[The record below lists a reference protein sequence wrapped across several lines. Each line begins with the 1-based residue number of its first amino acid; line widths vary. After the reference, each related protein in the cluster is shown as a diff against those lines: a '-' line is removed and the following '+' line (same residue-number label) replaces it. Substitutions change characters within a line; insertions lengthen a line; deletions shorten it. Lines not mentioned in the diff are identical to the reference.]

1 MASKYRASFRAL
13 RLSLAAAGAL
23 ALSACGFAP
32 MYGSHGI
39 ANGLSDIR
47 IETGQERVDF
57 LLQEA
62 LHDRLGSR
70 HAAGNLRL
78 VTETESTSTGL
89 GLGADAIAS
98 RFAVQVRV
106 EYRLF
111 DERGDAQPIASGR
124 VVGEA
129 GYDVN
134 TEVYNTVAAE
144 RDAEER
150 AARVA
155 ADRLVSQLARAVQN
169 RETR

>member
-1 MASKYRASFRAL
+1 MATKYRATFRAVG
-13 RLSLAAAGAL
+13 LSLAAAGAL
-23 ALSACGFAP
+23 SLSACGFAP
-32 MYGSHGI
+32 MYGTHGI
-39 ANGLSDIR
+39 ANGLSDIQV
-47 IETGQERVDF
+47 ETGPERVDF
-57 LLQEA
+57 LLEEA

-70 HAAGNLRL
+70 HAAGDLRL
-78 VTETESTSTGL
+78 VTEAESTSTAL
-89 GLGADAIAS
+89 GLGADAIAT

-111 DERGDAQPIASGR
+111 DGENDSQPIASGR

-134 TEVYNTVAAE
+134 TQVYNTVAAE

-150 AARVA
+150 AARIA

>member
-1 MASKYRASFRAL
+1 MDSKYRATFRAL
-13 RLSLAAAGAL
+13 RLSLAAAGTL

-32 MYGSHGI
+32 MYGPHGI

-47 IETGQERVDF
+47 IETGPERVDF
-57 LLQEA
+57 LLEEA

-70 HAAGNLRL
+70 HAAGDLRL

-89 GLGADAIAS
+89 GVGADAIAS
-98 RFAVQVRV
+98 RFAVQVQVR
-106 EYRLF
+106 YQLF
-111 DERGDAQPIASGR
+111 DVNDETRPIASGR
-124 VVGEA
+124 VIGEA

-134 TEVYNTVAAE
+134 REVYNTVAAE

-150 AARVA
+150 AAHIA

>member
-1 MASKYRASFRAL
+1 MATKYRASFRAL
-13 RLSLAAAGAL
+13 RLSLAAVGTL
-23 ALSACGFAP
+23 LLSACGFAP

-39 ANGLSDIR
+39 ANGLSDIQ

-78 VTETESTSTGL
+78 VTETESSSTGL
-89 GLGADAIAS
+89 GVGADAIAS
-98 RFAVQVRV
+98 RFAVEVRV
-106 EYRLF
+106 RYRLYDTR
-111 DERGDAQPIASGR
+111 DEARPIASGR

-129 GYDVN
+129 GYDV
-134 TEVYNTVAAE
+134 TREVYNTVAAE

-169 RETR
+169 RDAQ

>member
-13 RLSLAAAGAL
+13 RLGLVAAGTL
-23 ALSACGFAP
+23 ALSACGFSP
-32 MYGSHGI
+32 MYGAHGI
-39 ANGLSDIR
+39 ANDLADIR
-47 IETGQERVDF
+47 VETGSERVDF
-57 LLQEA
+57 LLEEA

-70 HAAGNLRL
+70 HADGNLRL
-78 VTETESTSTGL
+78 VTETESTTTGL

-106 EYRLF
+106 EYSLF
-111 DERGDAQPIASGR
+111 DGR
-124 VVGEA
+124 DETRPVATGTIVGEA